1 MNIFS
6 TICKDELVM
15 LKKLIKKVLGR
26 IMRLLPLD
34 LILLFSQK
42 LCDLVAQS
50 LMLRDWT
57 LQANG
62 RPQFFKHH
70 INLSRWR
77 FEPTQWSFTA
87 RGVYAR
93 ENMFRGCSV
102 LDLCCGDGSYSHLF
116 FSDIAG
122 KIDAVDND
130 SIALSYAKRYSSA
143 SPIQYHKIDII
154 NQPLP
159 ATQYDVVVWN
169 AAICYFTEPQIRV
182 ILKKIV
188 SAGNDSMIL
197 CGALPMANGHVDHKT
212 EFSDAESIRTFLRE
226 YFGVVE
232 IREIDEISTRSFY
245 FRASNPFA
253 DHNGI
258 RAYPL

>member
-1 MNIFS
+1 MFFRINTFLV
-6 TICKDELVM
+6 ICKEGIVI
-15 LKKLIKKVLGR
+15 LKKLIKKVLGSIIR
-26 IMRLLPLD
+26 ILPLD

-57 LQANG
+57 LLANG

-70 INLSRWR
+70 INLGRWR

-130 SIALSYAKRYSSA
+130 SFALSYARRYCSA
-143 SPIQYHKIDII
+143 PTIQYHKIDII

-159 ATQYDVVVWN
+159 AIRYDFVVWN
-169 AAICYFTEPQIRV
+169 SAICYFTEPQIKI
-182 ILKKIV
+182 ILEKIV
-188 SAGNDSMIL
+188 GVGNDSMIL

-212 EFSDAESIRTFLRE
+212 EFSDPESIKTFLRE

-232 IREIDEISTRSFY
+232 IREIDEISNRSFY
-245 FRASNPFA
+245 FRASNPLTS
-253 DHNGI
+253 HE
-258 RAYPL
+258 